1 MKINIDRLKNNIIEL
16 GWIGF
21 AGYEDKELPIGDKG
35 ITRFP
40 YSDNYQKAEELVRD
54 YMKEAGLE
62 TFKDPIG
69 NLFGILPGENQTDEM
84 IVIGSHIDTVVKG
97 GLFDGSLGVLAAV
110 ECLQVLKEN
119 GYQSNHKLVAAVFNG
134 EAGVKYPPYL
144 GSRAFIGD
152 KFSYDELGQIKAA
165 RLGEA
170 ELEAS
175 AVNTSRI
182 KNFLEL
188 HIEQG
193 QVLEEMGISIGV
205 VNGIVG
211 IARYRATTTGRA
223 NHSGTTPME
232 LRDDALIK
240 ASRIILELE
249 KTVKELNKDGGR
261 MVATVGDLKVKS
273 GAVNIIPEEVKFLI
287 EIRDMEKANIDKV
300 LKTVEDLDIK
310 GLEIKETY
318 YEESTYLNKAVQ
330 QEIAAAAESL
340 GYDYMDIL
348 SGSGHHA
355 GPMAGVTPTGMIF
368 VPSKDGISH
377 NPDEWTDWEDIKKG
391 ANVLLETIKR
401 LDKPKEV

>member
-1 MKINIDRLKNNIIEL
+1 MNININRLKKNMIEL

-21 AGYEDKELPIGDKG
+21 AGDKNKELPIGDKG
-35 ITRFP
+35 ITRMP
-40 YSDNYQKAEELVRD
+40 YSNDYLEAEEFVREQ
-54 YMKEAGLE
+54 MEEAGLE

-69 NLFGILPGENQTDEM
+69 NLFGMIPGESQDDQM
-84 IVIGSHIDTVVKG
+84 IVTGSHIDTVIKG

-110 ECLQVLKEN
+110 ECLGVLKEN
-119 GYQSNHKLVAAVFNG
+119 GYQNNHKLIAAVFNG
-134 EAGVKYPPYL
+134 EAGVKYPPFL

-152 KFSYDELGQIKAA
+152 EFTDNEMGQIKAA

-175 AVNTSRI
+175 AVDTRRI

-193 QVLEEMGISIGV
+193 EVLEEMGKPIGI

-211 IARYRATTTGRA
+211 ISRYRATTTGRA

-240 ASRIILELE
+240 ASKIILELE
-249 KTVKELNKDGGR
+249 RIVKELNQDGGR

-287 EIRDMEKANIDKV
+287 EIRDMEKGNIDKV
-300 LKTVEDLDIK
+300 LKTVEGLEIK

-330 QEIAAAAESL
+330 NEIASAARSL
-340 GYDYMDIL
+340 GYDYMEML

-355 GPMAGVTPTGMIF
+355 SPMARVTPTGMIF

-377 NPDEWTDWEDIKKG
+377 SPDEWTDWEDIEKG

-401 LDKPKEV
+401 LDKPNKL

>member
-1 MKINIDRLKNNIIEL
+1 MNINLDRLKNNIIKL
-16 GWIGF
+16 GWFGF
-21 AGYEDKELPIGDKG
+21 AGDENKEIPIGDKG
-35 ITRFP
+35 ITRLP
-40 YSDNYQKAEELVRD
+40 YTRVYSEAEEFVREQ
-54 YMKEAGLE
+54 MEEAGLE
-62 TFKDPIG
+62 TFSDPIG
-69 NLFGILPGENQTDEM
+69 NLFGIFPGENQTDEM

-97 GLFDGSLGVLAAV
+97 GMFDGSLGVMAAV
-110 ECLQVLKEN
+110 ECLRVLKEN

-152 KFSYDELGQIKAA
+152 KFSYDELNQIRSA

-175 AVNTSRI
+175 AVDTSRI

-193 QVLEEMGISIGV
+193 QVLEEMEKPIGV

-211 IARYRATTTGRA
+211 ISRYRATTTGRA
-223 NHSGTTPME
+223 DHSGTTPME

-249 KTVKELNKDGGR
+249 KTVKKLNQDGGR
-261 MVATVGDLKVKS
+261 MVVTVGDIKVKS
-273 GAVNIIPEEVKFLI
+273 GAVNIIPDEVEFLI
-287 EIRDMEKANIDKV
+287 EIRDMEEANINKV
-300 LKTVEDLDIK
+300 FKSIEGLNIK
-310 GLEIKETY
+310 GLKIKETY
-318 YEESTYLNKAVQ
+318 FEDSTYLNKAVQ
-330 QEIAAAAESL
+330 QEIASAAKSL

-377 NPDEWTDWEDIKKG
+377 SPDEWTDWEDIEKG

-401 LDKPKEV
+401 LDKLEEF

>member
-1 MKINIDRLKNNIIEL
+1 MNINLDRLKNNIIRL
-16 GWIGF
+16 GWFGF
-21 AGYEDKELPIGDKG
+21 AGDENKEIPIGDKG
-35 ITRFP
+35 ITRLP
-40 YSDNYQKAEELVRD
+40 YTRVYTEAEEFVREQ
-54 YMKEAGLE
+54 MEEAGLE
-62 TFKDPIG
+62 TYTDPIG
-69 NLFGILPGENQTDEM
+69 NLFGIFPGENQTDQM

-97 GLFDGSLGVLAAV
+97 GMFDGSLGVMVAV
-110 ECLQVLKEN
+110 ECLRVLKEN
-119 GYQSNHKLVAAVFNG
+119 GYQSNYKLVAAVFNG

-152 KFSYDELGQIKAA
+152 KFSYDELNQIRSA

-175 AVNTSRI
+175 AVDTSRI

-193 QVLEEMGISIGV
+193 QVLEEMEKPIGV

-211 IARYRATTTGRA
+211 ISRYRATTTGRA
-223 NHSGTTPME
+223 DHSGTTPME

-249 KTVKELNKDGGR
+249 KTVKKLNQDGGR
-261 MVATVGDLKVKS
+261 MVVTVGDIKVKS
-273 GAVNIIPEEVKFLI
+273 GAVNIIPDEVEFLI
-287 EIRDMEKANIDKV
+287 EIRDMEKANINKV
-300 LKTVEDLDIK
+300 FKSIEGLNIK
-310 GLEIKETY
+310 GLKIKETY
-318 YEESTYLNKAVQ
+318 YEDSTYLNKAVQ
-330 QEIAAAAESL
+330 QEIASAAKSL

-355 GPMAGVTPTGMIF
+355 GPMAGVAPTGMIF

-377 NPDEWTDWEDIKKG
+377 SPDEWTDWEDIEKG

-401 LDKPKEV
+401 LDKPKKH